1 MAWTSNSFK
10 VAATQQPGRRVTV
23 SPEIQRQIDALAARA
38 EDYADTQRKRLDAI
52 KDFKLRESVS
62 K

>member
-10 VAATQQPGRRVTV
+10 VAATHQQVRRVNL
-23 SPEIQRQIDALAARA
+23 SPELQRRIDELAARA
-38 EDYADTQRKRLDAI
+38 EDYAETQRKRLSDI
-52 KDFKLRESVS
+52 KDLKLRESVS